1 MIVQA
6 YAAPNPRAPVL
17 AGFETLQAYVPQCG
31 REWSAFTATG
41 SNQPNVNFG
50 CATTANM
57 AAQIA
62 NPRDILRPRD
72 MTPPDGNRRA
82 TVFDSYRAG
91 EQTSADQEPLLGSD
105 VAQAV
110 E

>member
-1 MIVQA
+1 
-6 YAAPNPRAPVL
+6 
-17 AGFETLQAYVPQCG
+17 
-31 REWSAFTATG
+31 
-41 SNQPNVNFG
+41 
-50 CATTANM
+50 M